1 MEKRKGKG
9 NYSGGAVGHLS
20 KDVKVPAKVKVPN
33 IASKELVEK
42 NMNALSVVS
51 SKSDSPLLQCS
62 SKIKDCNIVQQNL
75 PHQ

>member
-1 MEKRKGKG
+1 M
-9 NYSGGAVGHLS
+9 
-20 KDVKVPAKVKVPN
+20 PAKVKVPN

-42 NMNALSVVS
+42 NMNALSLVS

-75 PHQ
+75 PHQQWLLYMSAVLTVVGLFN